1 MQKKSYRYSVCFK
14 QSVVES
20 IEHDGLSI
28 NEARSRYGIKGG
40 STIQTWMKQ
49 YGKHHLLNKVIHVST
64 VSERDELSRL
74 KNELK
79 ALKIAY
85 AELSLDHKCSEKVIE
100 IADEMF
106 GFDLKKKYE
115 QELSRNCA
123 KKSK

>member
-1 MQKKSYRYSVCFK
+1 MPKSYRYSICFK

-20 IEHDGLSI
+20 IEKEGFSI
-28 NEARSRYGIKGG
+28 EDARRRYGIRGG
-40 STIQTWMKQ
+40 STVQRWLKQ

-106 GFDLKKKYE
+106 SLDLKKKYE
-115 QELSRNCA
+115 QELSRNCV
-123 KKSK
+123 KKFG

>member
-1 MQKKSYRYSVCFK
+1 MHKKSYRYSICFK

-20 IEHDGLSI
+20 IEKEGFSI
-28 NEARSRYGIKGG
+28 EDARRRYGIRGG
-40 STIQTWMKQ
+40 STVQRWLKQ

-106 GFDLKKKYE
+106 SLDLKKKYE
-115 QELSRNCA
+115 QELSRNCV
-123 KKSK
+123 KKFG